1 MPKVE
6 TDSYLCWK
14 KTNVFPQRKKGVYAV
29 DILIPSGDITATQ
42 MEAIAQLSRRLN
54 PAGGIRVTLAQSF
67 LLSRIPEKELPSV
80 YQELVQYGLAA
91 PGIGAIHQVISCL
104 GAEIHQTALTQSRT
118 LAKLLSH
125 VLFQMY
131 GEDPEDLRGVSIRIC
146 GCPNSCSQ
154 HYLGTLG
161 FQGAVSQQQGR
172 PLPCYMLYVGGKT
185 GEETKLAEF
194 VMKLP
199 AKRVPK
205 AVMDLVAWYRAD
217 RYQNAGET
225 FARFLERMGKETIR
239 QKLEP
244 LTHIPP
250 FDQERDL
257 YYDWGAE
264 EPYKNV

>member
-1 MPKVE
+1 
-6 TDSYLCWK
+6 
-14 KTNVFPQRKKGVYAV
+14 V
-29 DILIPSGDITATQ
+29 DILIPSGDITVTQ

-54 PAGGIRVTLAQSF
+54 LPDEVRVTLAQSF
-67 LLSRIPEKELPSV
+67 LLTRIPEKELPSV
-80 YQELVQYGLAA
+80 YQELVQHGLAA
-91 PGIGAIHQVISCL
+91 PGIGTIHQVISCL
-104 GAEIHQTALTQSRT
+104 GAEIHPTALTQSRM
-118 LAKLLSH
+118 LAKVLSH

-131 GEDPEDLRGVSIRIC
+131 GEVPEDLRGVSIRIC
-146 GCPNSCSQ
+146 GCSNSCSQ

-172 PLPCYMLYVGGKT
+172 ALPCYMLYVGGKT

-205 AVMDLVAWYRAD
+205 AVMDLVDWYRAD
-217 RYQNAGET
+217 RYPSAGET
-225 FARFLERMGKETIR
+225 FAQFLERVGKELIR

-244 LTHIPP
+244 LTRVPP

-264 EPYKNV
+264 EPYQHV